1 MADRPTV
8 EDLKDRDPALDD
20 KIESSPNWMSD
31 VSLRL
36 VSNMDEL
43 QSFLTEAKLAGVV
56 ANDLETTGLNP
67 EEDFIVGISL
77 SYSPTGGVYIPLRH
91 QVDSHLNLDP
101 EVVLPLI
108 QDLANNT
115 VAIFHNG
122 SFDVSFYEKSG
133 VTFPHWEDTM
143 ASCYMLNTNR
153 KRLGL
158 KYMSKVVLG
167 CQMLELKNVAG
178 VVKGKDTEDEV
189 VNFARSSPK
198 EAFRYAASDA
208 VITLTLYQ
216 VLEPV
221 RKEQNIIYRIET
233 AVAEAVRKLEQ
244 NRVAVD
250 VPYCKKMQQ
259 YVRQELASVKSEIY
273 KIAGR
278 SFDIDSPKQCGE
290 IVFELLKVPHLW
302 KKTKSGNYDTSADHF
317 NVLKAQHPICG
328 LILLA
333 RSLAKALSTYIE
345 PLIDAGLDS
354 RGAKFKFFNWR
365 VPTGRMAAGS
375 GGEGSGYAGINVQ
388 SFPSTYGEKKVNVRR
403 ILTRPGKREV
413 TSKVP
418 IVRQFQVE
426 KLSWGDTIAILGDDL
441 LKLNLPSPLVV
452 EGQEGKVPTQEEAD
466 RFLQELDPQ
475 QGVHASS
482 TPLSV
487 STEKSS
493 GDFLAEL
500 GGSGKPAASIVE
512 ELMEGS
518 QSVPEAGEL
527 SAMVLDMVDTPLS
540 ALPSDVSI
548 SDILSE
554 SEIVMPSVEE
564 SLPPLKEGETLP
576 ETRHVV
582 TLTSEKR
589 EESVEPGAEDED
601 LDALIASL

>member
-1 MADRPTV
+1 
-8 EDLKDRDPALDD
+8 
-20 KIESSPNWMSD
+20 
-31 VSLRL
+31 
-36 VSNMDEL
+36 
-43 QSFLTEAKLAGVV
+43 
-56 ANDLETTGLNP
+56 
-67 EEDFIVGISL
+67 
-77 SYSPTGGVYIPLRH
+77 
-91 QVDSHLNLDP
+91 
-101 EVVLPLI
+101 
-108 QDLANNT
+108 
-115 VAIFHNG
+115 
-122 SFDVSFYEKSG
+122 
-133 VTFPHWEDTM
+133 
-143 ASCYMLNTNR
+143 
-153 KRLGL
+153 
-158 KYMSKVVLG
+158 
-167 CQMLELKNVAG
+167 
-178 VVKGKDTEDEV
+178 
-189 VNFARSSPK
+189 
-198 EAFRYAASDA
+198 
-208 VITLTLYQ
+208 
-216 VLEPV
+216 
-221 RKEQNIIYRIET
+221 
-233 AVAEAVRKLEQ
+233 
-244 NRVAVD
+244 
-250 VPYCKKMQQ
+250 
-259 YVRQELASVKSEIY
+259 
-273 KIAGR
+273 
-278 SFDIDSPKQCGE
+278 
-290 IVFELLKVPHLW
+290 
-302 KKTKSGNYDTSADHF
+302 
-317 NVLKAQHPICG
+317 
-328 LILLA
+328 
-333 RSLAKALSTYIE
+333 
-345 PLIDAGLDS
+345 
-354 RGAKFKFFNWR
+354 
-365 VPTGRMAAGS
+365 
-375 GGEGSGYAGINVQ
+375 
-388 SFPSTYGEKKVNVRR
+388 
-403 ILTRPGKREV
+403 
-413 TSKVP
+413 VP